1 MSEIADNTD
10 VNKLRRRLVEINQS
24 FEESMTREI
33 ARLKESNADLDA
45 EIKEGMSNRVGSG
58 FYANEA
64 NDYAEYLVKR
74 VLNKT
79 IEDLESIQR
88 DLLSDITGL
97 VGDGYVHDVA
107 AIGGLIGN
115 ASTKNYE
122 QSELTIKVLTP
133 PE

>member
-33 ARLKESNADLDA
+33 ARLKESNADLDVQ
-45 EIKEGMSNRVGSG
+45 IKEGMSNRVGSG

-64 NDYAEYLVKR
+64 KDYAEHLVKR
-74 VLNKT
+74 VLSKT
-79 IEDLESIQR
+79 IEDLDSIKK
-88 DLLSDITGL
+88 DLMSDIVGL
-97 VGDGYVHDVA
+97 VGAGYTRDMGE
-107 AIGGLIGN
+107 IGGLIGN

-122 QSELTIKVLTP
+122 QSELVIKVLTP